1 MLFSHSPQLRNQ
13 FPQLSVA
20 TLSVTG
26 LTSAPDVAHTT
37 RPFLERA
44 TARLAQRPESEFP
57 EIAAWRRAFSQM
69 GLKPTQYRCASEA
82 LLRRFRKDGSPPWI
96 HPLVDVCNAVSLAY
110 AIPIAMAD
118 RRGHQ
123 VLISSTSVRTSLG
136 ASGCDKSKHQ
146 RAETKHGNQNA
157 NDQIVAAVP
166 HRMQDHHGD
175 ENTNSDKDGASAMR
189 RTADPSD
196 CRH

>member
-1 MLFSHSPQLRNQ
+1 
-13 FPQLSVA
+13 
-20 TLSVTG
+20 
-26 LTSAPDVAHTT
+26 
-37 RPFLERA
+37 
-44 TARLAQRPESEFP
+44 
-57 EIAAWRRAFSQM
+57 
-69 GLKPTQYRCASEA
+69 
-82 LLRRFRKDGSPPWI
+82 LLRRFRKDGSLPSI
-96 HPLVDVCNAVSLAY
+96 HPLVDVCNAVSLVY
-110 AIPIAMAD
+110 AIPLAMAD

-123 VLISSTSVRTSLG
+123 VLIGSTSVRTSLG

-146 RAETKHGNQNA
+146 RAETKHGNQDA

-166 HRMQDHHGD
+166 HRMQDHHGH